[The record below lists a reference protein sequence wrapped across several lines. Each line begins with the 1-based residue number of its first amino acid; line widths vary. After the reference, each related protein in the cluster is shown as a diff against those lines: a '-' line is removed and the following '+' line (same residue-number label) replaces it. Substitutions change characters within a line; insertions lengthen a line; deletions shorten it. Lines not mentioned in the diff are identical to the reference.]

1 MRKFTSYLLWNPTIL
16 RLCILANSCP
26 LEHNAI
32 KKLFGTVE
40 DYCEWTNESIM
51 NNYMEYLSFE
61 GRVPDVTN
69 EMRAVIEPIMVMDGS
84 APDFICGL
92 FLTEQAS
99 NKILDCMDEIENAT
113 ADSKEY
119 FKYMCYDYLLM
130 VIRKAYEDA
139 RKDGRL
145 DTSIDH
151 SKAACESRLNRYER
165 LDACDIDIS
174 LDKVLTNTTWFCLRS
189 DEISDDSFW
198 KC

>member
-1 MRKFTSYLLWNPTIL
+1 MRNFTNYLLWNPTIL
-16 RLCILANSCP
+16 RLCILANDCP

-32 KKLFGTVE
+32 KKLFNTVK
-40 DYCEWTNESIM
+40 DCEWINESIM
-51 NNYMEYLSFE
+51 NNYMEYLSFD
-61 GRVPDVTN
+61 GRVPDVEN
-69 EMRAVIEPIMVMDGS
+69 EMRAVIEPIMGIYNF

-113 ADSKEY
+113 ADSKKS
-119 FKYMCYDYLLM
+119 FKYMCYDTLLM
-130 VIRKAYEDA
+130 MINKAYKDA

-145 DTSIDH
+145 DPSIRQ
-151 SKAACESRLNRYER
+151 SNAMYESRVNRYER

-174 LDKVLTNTTWFCLRS
+174 LDKVLTNITWFLLRV